1 MDLKDAVQTINV
13 LIVLL
18 IDLVLFIAESM
29 KVVSSRIGLIVNIQ

>member
-29 KVVSSRIGLIVNIQ
+29 KAVSSRICLIVNIQ